1 MIYDIIIAVLILLA
15 AWKGWG
21 KGAIRQ
27 IVSLGIIIAAALLAS
42 SLGTPIGKALGIGQK
57 YLQPIFGFFILFAVL
72 AIVGQFLARLIK
84 PKVGVS
90 AGLNNLMGAALSA
103 LKMIFL
109 IGIVAAFLRMFGF
122 PHEDNVK
129 DNVLYPFTMKT
140 SALIVSQ
147 IRDLVSNLEESDE
160 YEEMGPTDDTT
171 ASPQND

>member
-27 IVSLGIIIAAALLAS
+27 IISLAIIIAAALLAS
-42 SLGTPIGKALGIGQK
+42 ALGTPIGKAIGIGQR

-72 AIVGQFLARLIK
+72 SIVGMFVARLIK

-90 AGLNNLMGAALSA
+90 AALNNFIGAVVSA
-103 LKMIFL
+103 LKMVFI

-129 DNVLYPFTMKT
+129 DTMLYPLTMKT

-147 IRDLVSNLEESDE
+147 VKDLVSNLEQSDE
-160 YEEMGPTDDTT
+160 YEEMGPVDTT
-171 ASPQND
+171 SSPQN

>member
-1 MIYDIIIAVLILLA
+1 MIYDIIIGVLILLA

-27 IVSLGIIIAAALLAS
+27 IISLAIIIAAALLAS
-42 SLGTPIGKALGIGQK
+42 ALGTPIGKALGIGQK

-72 AIVGQFLARLIK
+72 SIAGSFLARLIK

-90 AGLNNLMGAALSA
+90 AMLNNLVGAAVSA
-103 LKMIFL
+103 LKMIFI

-129 DNVLYPFTMKT
+129 DTVLYPMTMKT

-147 IRDLVSNLEESDE
+147 VRDLVSNLEQSDE
-160 YEEMGPTDDTT
+160 YEEMGPTDTT
-171 ASPQND
+171 SSPQN

>member
-1 MIYDIIIAVLILLA
+1 MIYDVIIALLILIA

-27 IVSLGIIIAAALLAS
+27 IISLAIIIAAALLAS
-42 SLGTPIGKALGIGQK
+42 ALGTPIGKALGIGQK

-72 AIVGQFLARLIK
+72 AIVGYFLARLIK
-84 PKVGVS
+84 PKVGLT
-90 AGLNNLMGAALSA
+90 ATLNNLVGAAVSA
-103 LKMIFL
+103 LKMIFI

-129 DNVLYPFTMKT
+129 DTVLYPFTMKT

-147 IRDLVSNLEESDE
+147 VRDLVSNLEHNDE
-160 YEEMGPTDDTT
+160 YEEMGPIDTT
-171 ASPQND
+171 SSPQN